1 METFTEKVAKTLKVT
16 KLYLDNTTIVGN
28 MKMLQKKYMKKLQFD
43 HLMSLIKGKVLK
55 VVSATFLLICFVRL
69 QQRTCETRK
78 NVFLFYLKSSFRSWD
93 NQVLNFQ
100 IFKCHNIIKC
110 LSMKQENTFY
120 WITWKPNTAW

>member
-16 KLYLDNTTIVGN
+16 KLYLDNTTVVGN
-28 MKMLQKKYMKKLQFD
+28 EDAAKEIHEKAPIWPPNKFNKMKSF
-43 HLMSLIKGKVLK
+43 KGCVCYIFVNLFCTPTTEDLWNKEK
-55 VVSATFLLICFVRL
+55 CF
-69 QQRTCETRK
+69 
-78 NVFLFYLKSSFRSWD
+78 FFFYLKSSFRSWD

-100 IFKCHNIIKC
+100 IFKCHVIKC